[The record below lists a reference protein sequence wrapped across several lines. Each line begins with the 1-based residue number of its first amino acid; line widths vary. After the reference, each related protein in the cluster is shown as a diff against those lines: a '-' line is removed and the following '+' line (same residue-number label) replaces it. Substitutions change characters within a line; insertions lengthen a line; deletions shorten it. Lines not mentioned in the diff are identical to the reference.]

1 MVKYMKNK
9 YEIIQ
14 VFILFIISILIVIIV
29 SCNIKIST
37 YKVFSLIHLN
47 NNKYELIISNKDLEL
62 FYRSK
67 SLYIN
72 NNKYTFKIIEV
83 NTDIKEM
90 NNIKY
95 NELIIKINKYKS
107 NNNLVD
113 CSILSNRV
121 RLITIFSS
129 IYKNNWI
136 ILNNLI

>member
-29 SCNIKIST
+29 SYNIKIST

-47 NNKYELIISNKDLEL
+47 NNKYELIISNKDLKL
-62 FYRSK
+62 FYSSK
-67 SLYIN
+67 SIYIS
-72 NNKYTFKIIEV
+72 NNKYTFNIIEV
-83 NTDIKEM
+83 NTNIKEI
-90 NNIKY
+90 NNTKY

-107 NNNLVD
+107 NNNLID

-121 RLITIFSS
+121 RLITIFSA
-129 IYKNNWI
+129 IYKNN
-136 ILNNLI
+136 

>member
-1 MVKYMKNK
+1 MKNK

-14 VFILFIISILIVIIV
+14 VFILFIISLLIVIII
-29 SCNIKIST
+29 SYNIKIST

-47 NNKYELIISNKDLEL
+47 NSKYELIIRNKDLNL
-62 FYRSK
+62 FYSSK

-72 NNKYTFKIIEV
+72 NNKYTFKIIEI
-83 NTDIKEM
+83 NTDIKEID
-90 NNIKY
+90 NIKY

-129 IYKNNWI
+129 IYKNN
-136 ILNNLI
+136 

>member
-1 MVKYMKNK
+1 MKNK

-14 VFILFIISILIVIIV
+14 VFILFIISLLIVIII
-29 SCNIKIST
+29 SYNIKIST

-47 NNKYELIISNKDLEL
+47 NNKYELIISNKDLNL
-62 FYRSK
+62 FYSSK

-72 NNKYTFKIIEV
+72 NNKYTFKIIEI
-83 NTDIKEM
+83 NTDIKEID
-90 NNIKY
+90 NIKY

-129 IYKNNWI
+129 IYKNN
-136 ILNNLI
+136 

>member
-1 MVKYMKNK
+1 MKNK

-14 VFILFIISILIVIIV
+14 VFILFIISLLIVIII
-29 SCNIKIST
+29 SYNIKIST

-47 NNKYELIISNKDLEL
+47 NSKYELIISNKDLNL
-62 FYRSK
+62 FYSSK

-72 NNKYTFKIIEV
+72 NNKYTFKIIEI
-83 NTDIKEM
+83 NTDIKEID
-90 NNIKY
+90 NIKY

-121 RLITIFSS
+121 RLITIF
-129 IYKNNWI
+129 KNN
-136 ILNNLI
+136 

>member
-1 MVKYMKNK
+1 MKNK

-29 SCNIKIST
+29 SYNIKIST

-47 NNKYELIISNKDLEL
+47 NNKYELIISNKDLKL
-62 FYRSK
+62 FYSSK
-67 SLYIN
+67 SIYIS

-83 NTDIKEM
+83 NTNIKEI
-90 NNIKY
+90 NNTKY

-107 NNNLVD
+107 NNNLID

-121 RLITIFSS
+121 RLITIFSA
-129 IYKNNWI
+129 IYKNN
-136 ILNNLI
+136 

>member
-1 MVKYMKNK
+1 MKNK

-14 VFILFIISILIVIIV
+14 VFILFMISILIVIIV

-47 NNKYELIISNKDLEL
+47 NNKYELIISNKDLKL

-129 IYKNNWI
+129 IYKNN
-136 ILNNLI
+136 

>member
-1 MVKYMKNK
+1 MKNK

-29 SCNIKIST
+29 SYNIKIST

-47 NNKYELIISNKDLEL
+47 NNKYELIISNKDLKL
-62 FYRSK
+62 FYSSK
-67 SLYIN
+67 SIYIS

-83 NTDIKEM
+83 NTNIKEI
-90 NNIKY
+90 NNTKY

-107 NNNLVD
+107 NNNLID

-121 RLITIFSS
+121 RLITIFSA

-136 ILNNLI
+136 IIKNLI

>member
-1 MVKYMKNK
+1 MKNK

-14 VFILFIISILIVIIV
+14 VFILFIISLLIVIII
-29 SCNIKIST
+29 SYNIKIST

-47 NNKYELIISNKDLEL
+47 NSKYELIISNKDLNL
-62 FYRSK
+62 FYSSK

-72 NNKYTFKIIEV
+72 NNKYTFKIIEI
-83 NTDIKEM
+83 NTDIKEID
-90 NNIKY
+90 NIKY

-129 IYKNNWI
+129 IYKNN
-136 ILNNLI
+136 

>member
-1 MVKYMKNK
+1 MKNK

-129 IYKNNWI
+129 IYKNN
-136 ILNNLI
+136 

>member
-1 MVKYMKNK
+1 MKNK

-47 NNKYELIISNKDLEL
+47 NNKYELIISNKDLKL

-95 NELIIKINKYKS
+95 NELIIKINNYKS
-107 NNNLVD
+107 NNNIVD

-129 IYKNNWI
+129 IYKNN
-136 ILNNLI
+136 

>member
-1 MVKYMKNK
+1 MKNK

-14 VFILFIISILIVIIV
+14 VFILFMISILIVIIV

-129 IYKNNWI
+129 IYKNN
-136 ILNNLI
+136 